1 MAGVL
6 TCVRAQGRRCAL
18 VDSWCTT
25 AERRLRGN
33 SSGRSSARLELM
45 ASHWQKR
52 MGFRDRQWVYG
63 LLDLHMK

>member
-18 VDSWCTT
+18 VDGWCTT

-45 ASHWQKR
+45 ASHWQR
-52 MGFRDRQWVYG
+52 REW
-63 LLDLHMK
+63 DLEIDSESMVCQICT